1 MVDKAQGAYMSDR
14 CETDSMGEIQV
25 PQDRYYGAQT
35 ARSLENF
42 KIGRE
47 RVGILERI
55 SIGEG

>member
-1 MVDKAQGAYMSDR
+1 MSDR

-35 ARSLENF
+35 ARSLANF

-47 RVGILERI
+47 HFPPEVIKALGVIKKVRF
-55 SIGEG
+55 S